1 METKDFTVMLPVHRG
16 NLTLANN
23 CIKHILENSDYN
35 IVVIDDFGSDSEYIS
50 DERIKFIHNQDP
62 SRQPLAAI
70 WNQCIEE
77 CPTDYVIIYSWRQRL
92 SREQF
97 ESIPQ
102 RLGEGYAA
110 VTFEGLHVFGFHKYL
125 ISKIGLF
132 DSGFKFGQFE
142 DTDWWYRLK
151 YYDLGIVCDDD
162 VAEERVIN
170 GRYVDST
177 WLDPSET
184 NKKYFVTKWT
194 EVKPENK
201 ILLHKNEENFDKRL
215 QYTKYD
221 NNTIF
226 KKWNESILT
235 PGLDSHFQVY
245 KHMES
250 KIDES

>member
-1 METKDFTVMLPVHRG
+1 L
-16 NLTLANN
+16 
-23 CIKHILENSDYN
+23 
-35 IVVIDDFGSDSEYIS
+35 
-50 DERIKFIHNQDP
+50 
-62 SRQPLAAI
+62 
-70 WNQCIEE
+70 
-77 CPTDYVIIYSWRQRL
+77 
-92 SREQF
+92 
-97 ESIPQ
+97 
-102 RLGEGYAA
+102 
-110 VTFEGLHVFGFHKYL
+110 
-125 ISKIGLF
+125 
-132 DSGFKFGQFE
+132 
-142 DTDWWYRLK
+142 YRLK

-245 KHMES
+245 KYMES